1 MTDGADRFLQE
12 RLHSLARGVPVPVV
26 PPGED
31 VRRGRR
37 RLLRMRLAMAGATT
51 GTLAVVLG
59 ITGLTAGDPKA
70 TEVPPSTQ
78 VPTVLPATPSA
89 TPSEEGQ
96 EITPGSGDYG
106 SGDQDSGHPVG
117 VGAAPGT
124 DRGADAGAPPS
135 RDQVTDAPSGE
146 VSAGTAQHHGAPWVE
161 PTSGPTSTSSELPTG
176 GPTGEPSGVPSGTP
190 TVPVTPTPTEPT
202 TAPPSTAPPPTG
214 ATKVR
219 IDRVLAYYNDVL
231 AEHLDPERAR
241 LQPYDRRIDPKV
253 TRRSDGQLF
262 ALGATYRWERS
273 GALSGL
279 EIAVASG
286 WDQVDWDCG
295 ATYSD
300 WSCHVVD
307 AGGGS
312 AEVAIHDGLRQV
324 AVEHADGQVVV
335 VTADPTYDGSQRLA
349 TTDGFGGSGPSEA
362 TLVAA
367 ASDARLVLPGR
378 APQAPPTIASDAF
391 ASAGRA
397 ALLSRGETFT
407 QTSLD
412 RSPAVRGTWTGGAGA
427 GGKLGWSARPVY
439 SGGAFTCLVT
449 YLRCATVPVGDA
461 GTTVHVALLRTKAG
475 GGWLVQYDGPS
486 YAVRIWSSDRT
497 LPRKPAY
504 AFVTRSD
511 WQPARP
517 ATP

>member
-1 MTDGADRFLQE
+1 MTDGADRFLEE

-89 TPSEEGQ
+89 TPSDKGQ
-96 EITPGSGDYG
+96 EATPGSHDRGGGD
-106 SGDQDSGHPVG
+106 DPVG
-117 VGAAPGT
+117 GAAGPGT

-135 RDQVTDAPSGE
+135 LDQVKNAPTAE
-146 VSAGTAQHHGAPWVE
+146 VSAGTAQHHGVPWVE
-161 PTSGPTSTSSELPTG
+161 PTSAPTSTPSGLPSGDPTG
-176 GPTGEPSGVPSGTP
+176 DPTGLPSGTP
-190 TVPVTPTPTEPT
+190 TDLVTPTPTDPT
-202 TAPPSTAPPPTG
+202 TVPPPTEPPPTG
-214 ATKVR
+214 DTKVR

-231 AEHLDPERAR
+231 AEHLDPDRAG
-241 LQPYDRRIDPKV
+241 LQPYDRRIDPKA

-262 ALGATYRWERS
+262 ALGATYRWER
-273 GALSGL
+273 GRALSGL
-279 EIAVASG
+279 EIMVASG

-307 AGGGS
+307 SGTVR
-312 AEVAIHDGLRQV
+312 AEVAIHDGVRRV

-335 VTADPTYDGSQRLA
+335 VTADPTYDGSHRLA
-349 TTDGFGGSGPSEA
+349 TSDGFGGSGGSEA
-362 TLVAA
+362 ALVAA
-367 ASDARLVLPGR
+367 ASDARLILPGR

-412 RSPAVRGTWTGGAGA
+412 RSPAVRGTWSGAAGA
-427 GGKLGWSARPVY
+427 GGTLRWSARPVY
-439 SGGAFTCLVT
+439 SGGGFSCLVT
-449 YLRCATVPVGDA
+449 YLRCTTVAVGD
-461 GTTVHVALLRTKAG
+461 GTTVDVALLRTKAG

-486 YAVRIWSSDRT
+486 YAVRVYSSDRT
-497 LPRKPAY
+497 FPRKPAY
-504 AFVTRSD
+504 AFVTRAD
-511 WQPARP
+511 WQPARD